1 MIALARPTPADPRSV
16 PGDLRSADRH
26 PLDTAAISCLPSR
39 RPQECDKEQKGV

>member
-1 MIALARPTPADPRSV
+1 MSCEAMIALARPT